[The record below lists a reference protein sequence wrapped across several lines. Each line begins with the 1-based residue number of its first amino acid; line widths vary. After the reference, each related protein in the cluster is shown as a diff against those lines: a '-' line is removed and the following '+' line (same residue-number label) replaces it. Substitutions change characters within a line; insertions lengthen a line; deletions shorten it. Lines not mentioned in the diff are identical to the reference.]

1 MPFKLIGCLLVVCT
15 GTMIG
20 FVLSGRLYKRRDFLK
35 SFTEFISLLATNLR
49 YSGDDIFTLVNSC
62 AENSGLDLLLFSECD
77 RPFDELWLERVKEL
91 SSEIPLSKSDISM
104 LNDFG
109 SQLGK
114 TDTEGQLKHLELY
127 EVSFSKQLSSARDA
141 ITKNQS
147 YIKQWDFC
155 RKCNRPHDDLEV
167 VMDVELIFKIA
178 AVGII
183 VAVLTQLL
191 IRSGREEQAMLT
203 SLAGLIV
210 VLTLIITQI
219 STLFNTIK
227 QLFGF

>member
-1 MPFKLIGCLLVVCT
+1 MRQT
-15 GTMIG
+15 
-20 FVLSGRLYKRRDFLK
+20 
-35 SFTEFISLLATNLR
+35 
-49 YSGDDIFTLVNSC
+49 
-62 AENSGLDLLLFSECD
+62 
-77 RPFDELWLERVKEL
+77 FDELWLERVKEL

-203 SLAGLIV
+203 SLADL
-210 VLTLIITQI
+210 
-219 STLFNTIK
+219 
-227 QLFGF
+227 